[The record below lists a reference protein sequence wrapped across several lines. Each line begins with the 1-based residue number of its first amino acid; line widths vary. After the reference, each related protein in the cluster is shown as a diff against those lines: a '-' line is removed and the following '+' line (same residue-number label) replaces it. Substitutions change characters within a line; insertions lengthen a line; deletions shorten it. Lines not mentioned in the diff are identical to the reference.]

1 MQKFLVGRDI
11 GHRIPVMCK
20 ADITSGIDHTV
31 QWHSSQL
38 KEIHFLP
45 VHSCNRTFGVR
56 QTDKWN
62 LFILPVSLKCRK
74 CIRTNRQ
81 DHRVT
86 VPELLMLITQAR
98 QLRAAVGS
106 HKAAQECEQHGS
118 SLEIGQASEV
128 ALHVFQFEIRS
139 NLSRSNEFTH
149 VGAIL

>member
-1 MQKFLVGRDI
+1 MY
-11 GHRIPVMCK
+11 K
-20 ADITSGIDHTV
+20 ADITFGIDHAI
-31 QWHSSQL
+31 QGHSSQL
-38 KEIHFLP
+38 KEIHFLLI
-45 VHSCNRTFGVR
+45 HSGNRMPGIG
-56 QTDKWN
+56 QADKWYS
-62 LFILPVSLKCRK
+62 FISPILLECRK

-86 VPELLMLITQAR
+86 APELLMLITQAR